1 MGEGDSPPTHTR
13 FLKRKNMNSKTIAH
27 KIAAR
32 KINSAFVE
40 TLAVL
45 DLKLSDKQTDEVL
58 KILEDSRK

>member
-1 MGEGDSPPTHTR
+1 
-13 FLKRKNMNSKTIAH
+13 MNSKTIAN
-27 KIAAR
+27 KIVAR

-45 DLKLSDKQTDEVL
+45 DLKFSDKQTDEVL